1 MASRLF
7 TITDHDSGSPAICT
21 QHYIVQYKQE
31 GDFGYSQLLPN
42 PTSKNFV
49 IKDLEDGATYRYRIT
64 RVCCNGVYADVD
76 EGTFTTPMPVTP
88 DDSINKVF
96 IDAPQKVPYYT
107 TVVNLSSSFSEPYD
121 TVLWELI
128 SGPAPIILT
137 GSNTPNATAGNLYSG
152 NTYGFKVTYNGQ
164 YSKTTQV
171 QVCGVEDTRISKGS
185 IQDVQRIDVTD
196 PLDRTIYQDFRF
208 LSILGYSTLYQP
220 TINLIKPNKL
230 DINISITSGSIN
242 WLITDKGTYIEVK
255 ALEHIYVDES
265 LGSEVFMLEIYIN
278 DSSPTTGY
286 RYFTFEVVNPEPQ
299 VPYNN
304 AITFVTDFID

>member
-7 TITDHDSGSPAICT
+7 TITDHNSGSPAICT

-88 DDSINKVF
+88 DDSVNKVF
-96 IDAPQKVPYYT
+96 IDAPQKLPYYT
-107 TVVNLSSSFSEPYD
+107 TVVNLSSSFSESYD
-121 TVLWELI
+121 TVLWEKI
-128 SGPAPIILT
+128 SGGTVSMPIN
-137 GSNTPNATAGNLYSG
+137 NTESINVGGLAVDS
-152 NTYGFKVTYNGQ
+152 TYGFKVTYNGQ

-171 QVCGVEDTRISKGS
+171 QIMSVEDTRISKGS
-185 IQDVQRIDVTD
+185 IQDVQKIDVTD

-208 LSILGYSTLYQP
+208 LTFLGYSTLYQP
-220 TINLIKPNKL
+220 TINLTKPNNL
-230 DINISITSGSIN
+230 DINVSVVDGSIS
-242 WLITDKGTYIEVK
+242 WLITDKGDYFEIK
-255 ALEHIYVDES
+255 ALEHIYVDQFS
-265 LGSEVFMLEIYIN
+265 GSEVYMLEIHIN
-278 DSSPTTGY
+278 DATPTTGY

-304 AITFVTDFID
+304 VITFVTDFID